1 MKALTTLP
9 PGYTQ
14 QTVFNSPL
22 RNWKLLAA
30 AIVSGI
36 VLLITTGWLL
46 VQLIDTLRPEA
57 LAGIRFSDMLT
68 TTANGTAFNL
78 PFSLIR
84 DFVIATGLVLI
95 IHELVHGLFFWLF
108 SGKRPR
114 FGIKG
119 IAPYAAAPPGVYFPR
134 NQVLVVGLAPL
145 LLLTLVGILL
155 MLIVPVQV
163 VPILLF
169 FVALNASGSTM
180 DLLMV
185 ISLLSFSADTLV
197 ENRDM
202 KSIIYHPAGE
212 ATAA

>member
-1 MKALTTLP
+1 MKAMTTLP

-14 QTVFNSPL
+14 QTVFNPL
-22 RNWKLLAA
+22 RNWKLFAA

-46 VQLIDTLRPEA
+46 VQFIDTLRPDA

-78 PFSLIR
+78 PFGLIR
-84 DFVIATGLVLI
+84 DFVIAIFLVLLT
-95 IHELVHGLFFWLF
+95 HELVHGLFYWLF
-108 SGKRPR
+108 AGKRPR
-114 FGIKG
+114 FGIQG
-119 IAPYAAAPPGVYFPR
+119 IAPYAAAPPGIYFPR
-134 NQVLVVGLAPL
+134 NQVLIVGLAPL
-145 LLLTLVGILL
+145 LLLTLFGIPLL
-155 MLIVPVQV
+155 LIVPVQV

-185 ISLLSFSADTLV
+185 ISLLSFSADTLM
-197 ENRDM
+197 EDRDM
-202 KSIIYHPAGE
+202 KSIIYAPAAE
-212 ATAA
+212 VTAA